1 MSVFVVRL
9 PDVGEGVA
17 EAELVAWHV
26 AVGDAVTRDTTIA
39 EVLTDKATV
48 EIYAPVDGVIAAL
61 HGTAG
66 DVLAVGSEFI
76 AIETDEPAP
85 GPPTEILTV
94 DVVPEPDA
102 TEPDATEPD
111 RLLLRELTE
120 QPAEA
125 QRATVGGAI
134 AAPAVRD
141 RARRLGIDLGVVDG
155 SGPDGRVN
163 HEDLDRHMQGSPPT
177 STNTLSSTTR
187 GEKDATGTTEIPL
200 IGLRRKIAERM
211 TTASSRIPHITYV
224 EEVDMTRLEELRHA
238 LTAEYPRQTRLTVLP
253 FVMCALVHALS
264 DHRNV
269 NATFDDETQVLK
281 TYDAVHVGIATQ
293 TNNGLLVPVVRNV
306 NATDVW
312 RNANEMERVTSS
324 ARTGTARREDLTGST
339 ITITSLG
346 AVGGLVTTPIINYPE
361 VAIVGIN
368 KMQTRPVWS
377 GTEFVPRTMMN
388 VSSSFDHR
396 IIDGWEAAM
405 FIQRVKV
412 LLEEPSLL
420 FIARPTA
427 NTDGPAAR

>member
-48 EIYAPVDGVIAAL
+48 EIYAPVDGIIAAL

-85 GPPTEILTV
+85 GPAAVIPPV
-94 DVVPEPDA
+94 DVVPEPVVP
-102 TEPDATEPD
+102 EPNQ
-111 RLLLRELTE
+111 LLPRELTA
-120 QPAEA
+120 QPAELQGA
-125 QRATVGGAI
+125 MAGGTA
-134 AAPAVRD
+134 AAPAVRN
-141 RARRLGIDLGVVDG
+141 RARRLGTDLGVVDG

-177 STNTLSSTTR
+177 STNMSSSTTR
-187 GEKDATGTTEIPL
+187 NEKDATGITEIPL

-269 NATFDDETQVLK
+269 NATFDDDTQVLK

-346 AVGGLVTTPIINYPE
+346 AVGGLVTTPIINHPE

-427 NTDGPAAR
+427 NMDVPAER

>member
-1 MSVFVVRL
+1 
-9 PDVGEGVA
+9 
-17 EAELVAWHV
+17 
-26 AVGDAVTRDTTIA
+26 
-39 EVLTDKATV
+39 
-48 EIYAPVDGVIAAL
+48 
-61 HGTAG
+61 
-66 DVLAVGSEFI
+66 
-76 AIETDEPAP
+76 
-85 GPPTEILTV
+85 
-94 DVVPEPDA
+94 
-102 TEPDATEPD
+102 
-111 RLLLRELTE
+111 
-120 QPAEA
+120 
-125 QRATVGGAI
+125 
-134 AAPAVRD
+134 
-141 RARRLGIDLGVVDG
+141 
-155 SGPDGRVN
+155 
-163 HEDLDRHMQGSPPT
+163 MQGSPPT
-177 STNTLSSTTR
+177 STNMSSSTTR
-187 GEKDATGTTEIPL
+187 NEKDATGITEIPL

-269 NATFDDETQVLK
+269 NATFDDDTQVLK

-427 NTDGPAAR
+427 NMDVPAER